1 MLDQLVWIIGVPII
15 IALVIMIVRRVIALN
30 AAIRE
35 QFEEN
40 AKGVKDPYAKMAA
53 AANVQAAIDE
63 EIRRSRQAKEMLRLG
78 RKTEPKK

>member
-1 MLDQLVWIIGVPII
+1 MVDQLVWIIGVPII
-15 IALVIMIVRRVIALN
+15 IILVIMIVRRVIALN

-53 AANVQAAIDE
+53 VANVQAAIDE
-63 EIRRSRQAKEMLRLG
+63 EMRRSRQAKELLRLG
-78 RKTEPKK
+78 RKAERKK